1 MRIRT
6 TSVLIFLAV
15 LLLFRSVALAQIA
28 LPSQTDTQEW
38 NDVQISV
45 PVTKNIDFNIVATLR
60 IGRDLS
66 RPVDER
72 FGSGATF
79 RFGKYL
85 SFAPFYSYIAT
96 QPFRGRRTWENR
108 LTFPATLR
116 FEAGLFR
123 LSDRNQFERR
133 FRHPGGAV
141 STRYRNKFQ
150 VDHPIG
156 PDKIKLSLFVSDE
169 VFYDWAV
176 NDWVR
181 NRASI
186 GISKPLTKQISLDLY
201 YLRQNDGRSVPG
213 DLHVIG
219 TVWRIRL

>member
-1 MRIRT
+1 MC
-6 TSVLIFLAV
+6 LAV
-15 LLLFRSVALAQIA
+15 VVLLFHSVALAQTTS
-28 LPSQTDTQEW
+28 PSQTDTQSW
-38 NDVQISV
+38 NDVQLSV
-45 PVTKNIDFNIVATLR
+45 PITKNIDFNILGTLR

-72 FGSGATF
+72 IGSGATF
-79 RFGKYL
+79 RFGKHL
-85 SFAPFYSYIAT
+85 SFAPFYSYIGT
-96 QPFRGRRTWENR
+96 QPFRGRRAWEDR

-116 FEAGLFR
+116 FEAGKFR

-133 FRHPGGAV
+133 FRHPGGV
-141 STRYRNKFQ
+141 WQTRYRNKFQ

-156 PDKIKLSLFVSDE
+156 SDRIKLSLFVSDE

-176 NDWVR
+176 HDWVR

-186 GISKPLTKQISLDLY
+186 GISKPLTKQISLDVY

-213 DLHVIG
+213 DIHVIG
-219 TVWRIRL
+219 TTWRIRL